1 MKKKSSTFH
10 NFSKEEL
17 LKLLAD
23 SKTGS
28 SESFQKLSA
37 TIREISYSYFNSKYN
52 LKRINYKEDVEDLTQ
67 NVYLTFAEQY
77 QNINNIENWL
87 RRVLFLT
94 FVNWYSKSQKNKAFE
109 LDESYY
115 INESSYDSHENLDVE
130 KIISTMNTLTE
141 RKQSI
146 LKLRFWGGLKFS
158 EIAEKLGKK
167 EAAIK
172 KMFYRTIEEIKE
184 KLE

>member
-1 MKKKSSTFH
+1 MKNKANKFKS
-10 NFSKEEL
+10 FSKDEL
-17 LKLLAD
+17 LVLLKEAKQGNLSSFNNLSKL
-23 SKTGS
+23 
-28 SESFQKLSA
+28 
-37 TIREISYSYFNSKYN
+37 IREISYSYFYSKYN
-52 LKRINYKEDVEDLTQ
+52 YKRIKTKEDVEDLTH

-94 FVNWYSKSQKNKAFE
+94 FVNWYGKSQKNKAFE